1 MAADANLIRG
11 AAAIGR
17 SMRPASTRGLTGIMQ
32 AGLDIAKTS
41 LDEKRRVQ
49 QEKVDA
55 YDEFTKA
62 AETVEIN
69 SGALGSVLY
78 NDTVDFANEQKQ
90 AYLAALKSGDQKA
103 MMTAKKAMMD
113 RSTFTQQHKAFITDL
128 AKLKNEGKLSSTHDE
143 NPEELKFMTAVL
155 KGDYKV
161 EKNDKGEIVF
171 NVNGVKKTNAEFED
185 MYILK
190 HFDTGN
196 AITKLNAQHKN
207 SPLFD
212 RDGAKNTIMQALPE
226 TLKEFRAA
234 LSDDI
239 AGAGNF
245 KKLLQEDQSINEEML
260 QGFGIADGDPTTV
273 SQEERDKLID
283 VLTNVNNPNFDL
295 QTSRNIMAEKLTN
308 AVERNHGNYWAKI
321 DKERRRNERSRKKGR
336 DGETFSYGFRSQNQ
350 IDKSIRSLKS
360 VMETGKAT
368 KLPNGRRVRFNKE
381 KNEFEVIK
389 SLEGGKKEFYVTD
402 IQNILDDAFEGLY
415 LQEDI
420 FGDYEFGIVET
431 ESGSEQSDNPNQTK
445 SGSRTS
451 VSEKE
456 EPGTLLKIARAIS
469 PI

>member
-17 SMRPASTRGLTGIMQ
+17 SMGPASTRGLTGVMQ
-32 AGLDIAKTS
+32 AGVDIAKTA

-62 AETVEIN
+62 AETVELN

-78 NDTVDFANEQKQ
+78 NDTVDFANQQKEV
-90 AYLAALKSGDQKA
+90 YLAALKSGDQKA
-103 MMTAKKAMMD
+103 MMAAKKAMMD
-113 RSTFTQQHKAFITDL
+113 RSTFTQQHKSFITDL
-128 AKLKNEGKLSSTHDE
+128 AKLKNEGKLSSTHDD

-155 KGDYKV
+155 NGEYQV
-161 EKNDKGEIVF
+161 EQNDKGEMVF

-196 AITKLNAQHKN
+196 AVTKLNTQHKN

-212 RDGAKNTIMQALPE
+212 RDGAKNIIMQSLPE
-226 TLKEFRAA
+226 NLKEFRAA

-245 KKLLQEDQSINEEML
+245 KKLLQNDQSINEEML

-273 SQEERDKLID
+273 SQEERDKLIS
-283 VLTNVNNPNFDL
+283 VLTDVNNPNFDL
-295 QTSRNIMAEKLTN
+295 QTSRNIMAEKLAN

-321 DKERRRNERSRKKGR
+321 ETEKRRLERNKKGR
-336 DGETFSYGFRSQNQ
+336 EGETFSWGYRSNTQLAGIANQ
-350 IDKSIRSLKS
+350 LKD
-360 VMETGKAT
+360 VIT
-368 KLPNGRRVRFNKE
+368 KQSGEVQLPNGVKVNWDGE
-381 KNEFEVIK
+381 KKVFT
-389 SLEGGKKEFYVTD
+389 GKDKQGEYEISPQKIT
-402 IQNILDDAFEGLY
+402 NIFEGYYTQDDL
-415 LQEDI
+415 
-420 FGDYEFGIVET
+420 FGDFNFTVPPTMKELIA
-431 ESGSEQSDNPNQTK
+431 DNYPERN
-445 SGSRTS
+445 
-451 VSEKE
+451 
-456 EPGTLLKIARAIS
+456 KIKK
-469 PI
+469 